1 MAYRLP
7 FSDSKPTIGF
17 EAYLGPQE
25 YETLEKYGLSSI
37 IDFGWRWVI
46 APISEYF
53 MLPIFTFIHKI
64 IPNYGI
70 SIIIFSILIKLML
83 TPLSLTQMRSS
94 RYMQVLAPE
103 INKIREKYKDDQMT
117 QQQET
122 MKLYSE
128 YGINPMGGC
137 LPMILQM
144 PILYAL
150 WSVLKT
156 IQLRQTH
163 FFGWITDLSVPDVIL
178 SLGFHLPLLGI
189 DKLSGLA
196 LIMGATL
203 FIQQKMTITDPRQ
216 KAMVYMMPVMFTL
229 MFSSLAAGLNLYYL
243 TFNLLGIAQQVYM
256 NKFSKNK
263 PTLEDLKRMPKK
275 EGWLQKRMRMAQE
288 IAAAQGKSLPG
299 QPQPRKGGGNN
310 SRQHKKK

>member
-1 MAYRLP
+1 
-7 FSDSKPTIGF
+7 
-17 EAYLGPQE
+17 
-25 YETLEKYGLSSI
+25 
-37 IDFGWRWVI
+37 
-46 APISEYF
+46 
-53 MLPIFTFIHKI
+53 
-64 IPNYGI
+64 
-70 SIIIFSILIKLML
+70 
-83 TPLSLTQMRSS
+83 
-94 RYMQVLAPE
+94 
-103 INKIREKYKDDQMT
+103 
-117 QQQET
+117 
-122 MKLYSE
+122 
-128 YGINPMGGC
+128 
-137 LPMILQM
+137 
-144 PILYAL
+144 
-150 WSVLKT
+150 
-156 IQLRQTH
+156 
-163 FFGWITDLSVPDVIL
+163 
-178 SLGFHLPLLGI
+178 
-189 DKLSGLA
+189 
-196 LIMGATL
+196 MGATL